1 MTAAPVPGQP
11 SRGAA
16 PRTPRMHY
24 VSGAP
29 FDPYSVER
37 MSPEQERYF
46 LASQWRMMWWK
57 LKRHRLAV
65 ISGAITARSAGF

>member
-1 MTAAPVPGQP
+1 MSDRAP
-11 SRGAA
+11 SSS
-16 PRTPRMHY
+16 THF

-65 ISGAITARSAGF
+65 ISGAILLVIASFRVPQ